1 MLHDMKN
8 EDGIKNFFQDVYE
21 VYIKVRD
28 LILFIFSLSFILAT
42 VM

>member
-21 VYIKVRD
+21 VYIKVSDHIYYYFFRY
-28 LILFIFSLSFILAT
+28 
-42 VM
+42 